1 MSFAMTRAEC
11 ERFLAG
17 VHVGVLSVAE
27 AEPGAAPLTVP
38 IWYSYRPGGLITVLT
53 GRNSVKARRIRTA
66 GRFTLCAQQ
75 EETPCR
81 YVSAAGPVVAI
92 EDRVDPDERAALAHR
107 YLPPATA
114 AAYLLA
120 TAEQLTADVTVRMR
134 PERWLSADFAPVTEQ
149 IALLERSAAEHSPS
163 RRRAPEHPPSGRG

>member
-1 MSFAMTRAEC
+1 MTRTAC

-17 VHVGVLSVAE
+17 VHVGVLSVGG
-27 AEPGAAPLTVP
+27 AEPGRAPLTVP
-38 IWYSYRPGGLITVLT
+38 IWYAYHPGGLVTVLT
-53 GRNSVKARRIRTA
+53 GRSSVKARRIRAA

-75 EETPCR
+75 EEPPCR
-81 YVSAAGPVVAI
+81 YVSVTGPVVAI
-92 EDRVDPDERAALAHR
+92 EDGVDPDERAALAHR

-134 PERWLSADFAPVTEQ
+134 PERWLSADFTAVTEQ
-149 IALLERSAAEHSPS
+149 IAALERAAGLPSP
-163 RRRAPEHPPSGRG
+163 EQPPSGRG

>member
-1 MSFAMTRAEC
+1 MTRTAC
-11 ERFLAG
+11 ERFLAD

-27 AEPGAAPLTVP
+27 APGRAPLTVP
-38 IWYSYRPGGLITVLT
+38 IWYAYRPGGLLTVLT
-53 GRNSVKARRIRTA
+53 GRTSVKARRIRAA
-66 GRFTLCAQQ
+66 GRFTLCVQQ
-75 EETPCR
+75 EEPPCR
-81 YVSAAGPVVAI
+81 YVSATGPVVAI

-134 PERWLSADFAPVTEQ
+134 PERWLSADFTAVTER
-149 IALLERSAAEHSPS
+149 IAALERSAEAQRPPLEQ
-163 RRRAPEHPPSGRG
+163 PPSGRG

>member
-1 MSFAMTRAEC
+1 MTRTAC

-17 VHVGVLSVAE
+17 VHVGVLSVAG
-27 AEPGAAPLTVP
+27 AEPGQAPLTVP
-38 IWYSYRPGGLITVLT
+38 IWYAYHPGGLVTVLT
-53 GRNSVKARRIRTA
+53 GRSSVKARRIRTA

-75 EETPCR
+75 EEPPCR
-81 YVSAAGPVVAI
+81 YVSVTGPVVAI
-92 EDRVDPDERAALAHR
+92 EDAVDPDERAALAHR

-134 PERWLSADFAPVTEQ
+134 PERWLSADFTTVTEQ
-149 IALLERSAAEHSPS
+149 IAVLERTAGQPS
-163 RRRAPEHPPSGRG
+163 PEHPPAGRG